1 VLIVINTMEG
11 AFRKID
17 IDQYDEDVL
26 LDEELYEADP
36 RDPQTVLADARD
48 KQGAVRTALSKCVQ
62 PCYVLH
68 YCAIS

>member
-1 VLIVINTMEG
+1 MEG

-48 KQGAVRTALSKCVQ
+48 KQGAVRTALSKCV
-62 PCYVLH
+62 
-68 YCAIS
+68 